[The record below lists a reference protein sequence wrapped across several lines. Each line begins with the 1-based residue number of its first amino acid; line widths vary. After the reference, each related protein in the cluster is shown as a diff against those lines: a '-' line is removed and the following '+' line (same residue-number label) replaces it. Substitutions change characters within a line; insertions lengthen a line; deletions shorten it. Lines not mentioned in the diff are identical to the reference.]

1 MECTGPPCPSA
12 DGDDYDDEDDNDD
25 DNNDND
31 DDDDDDSDDEDD
43 GDDVDTGSLVS
54 SSTLTRPR
62 GRRKGK
68 RTDINPT
75 APTLDKRI
83 FQ

>member
-12 DGDDYDDEDDNDD
+12 DGDDYDDDGGDGGDDY
-25 DNNDND
+25 D
-31 DDDDDDSDDEDD
+31 DDDDDDDNDDDD
-43 GDDVDTGSLVS
+43 DTGSLVS